1 MIIEQ
6 NKVSIKR
13 SEWECY
19 VDTPDRVIELVN
31 DAFGVILQTSRSPV
45 YAQQRIYQFCQQEEY
60 RVWGFSDSE
69 CNQCAT
75 DVINKY
81 YKSDID
87 RWAFLSLKGN

>member
-6 NKVSIKR
+6 SKVSIKR
-13 SEWECY
+13 SEWECFI
-19 VDTPDRVIELVN
+19 DTPDHVIELVN

-81 YKSDID
+81 FKSDID
-87 RWAFLSLKGN
+87 RWEMLSLKGN